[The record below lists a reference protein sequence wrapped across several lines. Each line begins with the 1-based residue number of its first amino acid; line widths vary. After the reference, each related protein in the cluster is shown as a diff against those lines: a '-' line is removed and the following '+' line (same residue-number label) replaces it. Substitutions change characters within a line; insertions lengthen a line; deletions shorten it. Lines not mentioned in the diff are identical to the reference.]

1 MHVCMYVYNW
11 SPVSCRS
18 RLDRER
24 SPARD
29 RRSTAERRNRSQNSP
44 QGGKYIIEML
54 LRGLS

>member
-1 MHVCMYVYNW
+1 MYVYNW